1 MDSILTITEFVKRLF
16 SLQSFVM
23 LDSSSIAPRDVLLV
37 KLVARAVQVPQS
49 VLLVLKMV
57 SQLSMVSVKPNVV
70 MD

>member
-1 MDSILTITEFVKRLF
+1 MDSILTITEFVKKLF

-37 KLVARAVQVPQS
+37 KLVARAVQVPQF

-57 SQLSMVSVKPNVV
+57 SQLSAVSVKPNVV

>member
-1 MDSILTITEFVKRLF
+1 MDSILTITEFVKKLF

-57 SQLSMVSVKPNVV
+57 SQLSAVSVKPNVV

>member
-1 MDSILTITEFVKRLF
+1 MDSILTITEFVKKLF
-16 SLQSFVM
+16 WLQSFVM

-57 SQLSMVSVKPNVV
+57 SQLLMVSVKPNVV

>member
-1 MDSILTITEFVKRLF
+1 MDSILTITEFVKKLF

-37 KLVARAVQVPQS
+37 KLVARAVQVPQF